1 MSLEDSFDPQ
11 ITEFRVRSHRKA
23 GVILR
28 LDFTDGAALGRAQ
41 GCYSYEEREPGSLP
55 FTELPTGLISKY
67 RPINHAFLKS
77 RRNKPGQETEPD
89 ICIAFNSQKPAIPLT
104 RKKPYTTTGEKDMP
118 IFGPGPRRQGP
129 CPPWLCFPCPR
140 QRTFPGP
147 PLPDTGSEIRG

>member
-1 MSLEDSFDPQ
+1 MTL
-11 ITEFRVRSHRKA
+11 RSQSSESEVTLKQVSSYVWTLQMGQHW
-23 GVILR
+23 
-28 LDFTDGAALGRAQ
+28 AQ
-41 GCYSYEEREPGSLP
+41 GCCSYEEREPGSLP
-55 FTELPTGLISKY
+55 FTELPTRLISKY

-77 RRNKPGQETEPD
+77 LQNKSGQETEPN

-129 CPPWLCFPCPR
+129 CPPWLRFPCPR